1 MFDPVVLFLA
11 ISHLLLL
18 AGGVVYACH
27 RWRLPW
33 RDWPFLVYVMLWAAL
48 VLAGHMASMAQR
60 LNKLEFYVPASF
72 VGLALVL
79 AAFFYTHRLPHTT
92 ALAATPKIAFA
103 DMAHDQMRRIMWRV
117 LGVSFGLMTLAAVI
131 IAASVYPDN
140 ADSMIYRLPRAFW
153 YVSNGS
159 FLHPFD
165 SIDKRATFYPVN
177 GVALYV
183 PLVLYNLPGTA
194 HSIPSVLTWMAICYA
209 VYRFGRSLGAD
220 RLLAFFATWLV
231 GLTPGILAQS
241 VSTNDEILA
250 AGVLLIGFYLG
261 WRWLLTG
268 SRGYLLLSGIAAGL
282 SVGTKLHIVFLA
294 PLILAALAVAA
305 WHIRKR
311 PELLRRWGAAIGWKA
326 AALTLFMTALMVVPF
341 LVYNYLSSGRMYFVE
356 DFAHDVFNLGANLR
370 GALQNMLIYFSQMTI
385 SPIADLNM
393 WPDANVRASFNV
405 ALNDLFNPL
414 LMPLISVDPSFYHMT
429 YRFNGVTIPTSV
441 RFVEFSLWSG
451 FIWMLWPFQAR
462 LALRQDFALRAIFFL
477 FAVTPLVWLLFWSMT
492 TLYMEGTATY
502 FTFYL
507 ICAGP
512 AAIFSFAAIRR
523 AVWNEVRWMVIVIV
537 ALSNFIIGVNM
548 FNYSGFRALPDLFY
562 ARRWPFDWT
571 LFDQPIIDEI
581 RRADFIRIVMTHE
594 KMPYFA
600 FMHWNP
606 TAHYY
611 TPYPIKSLPEAG
623 KVLQLLPTPSS
634 YEYGFMPLKIPG
646 KNTHGATYL
655 GTIRGIGREVIFA
668 MGNGVET
675 RWPDQS
681 DYIVPHLTIMPV
693 KNGYAVG
700 IDEDVSG
707 AAPEDNLEYAY
718 ELTLG
723 DAVLYTRDWRADPS
737 FRAFLPAD
745 PRNYD
750 YRLTL
755 KVRAALSH
763 KSLTQAT
770 YPITGR
776 AAWLPDI
783 GEY

>member
-1 MFDPVVLFLA
+1 MFDPLMLFLA
-11 ISHLLLL
+11 MSHALLL

-27 RWRLPW
+27 RWRVPW
-33 RDWPFLVYVMLWAAL
+33 RDWPFHVYVMLWAAL
-48 VLAGHMASMAQR
+48 VLAGHLASMTQA
-60 LNKLEFYVPASF
+60 LNKPALYAPASF

-79 AAFFYTHRLPHTT
+79 AVFWRVHRLPQTP
-92 ALAATPKIAFA
+92 ALAVAPKLAFA
-103 DMAHDQMRRIMWRV
+103 PVAHDQTRRVMGWV
-117 LGVSFGLMTLAAVI
+117 LGVSFGLATLAALV

-165 SIDKRATFYPVN
+165 SVDKRVTFYPVN

-194 HSIPSVLTWMAICYA
+194 HNVPSVLTWMAICYA
-209 VYRFGRSLGAD
+209 VYRFGRGLGAE
-220 RLLAFFATWLV
+220 RVLAFFATWLV
-231 GLTPGILAQS
+231 ALTPGILAQS
-241 VSTNDEILA
+241 ISTNDELLA

-268 SRGYLLLSGIAAGL
+268 SRGYLLLAGMAAGL

-294 PLILAALAVAA
+294 PLILAALLVAA
-305 WHIRKR
+305 WHVWKQ
-311 PELLRRWGAAIGWKA
+311 PQLLRRWGAAIGWRTA
-326 AALTLFMTALMVVPF
+326 AWTLLMTALMVVPF
-341 LVYNYLSSGRMYFVE
+341 LIYNYLSSGRMYFVE
-356 DFAHDVFNLGANLR
+356 DFAHDVFNLGASLR
-370 GALQNMLIYFSQMTI
+370 GAAQNMLIYFSQMTI

-393 WPDANVRASFNV
+393 WPDANVRAKFNI
-405 ALNDLFNPL
+405 ALNDLFNPW
-414 LMPLISVDPSFYHMT
+414 LMPLISMDQAYYHMS
-429 YRFNGVTIPTSV
+429 YRFGGVTIPTSV

-451 FIWMLWPFQAR
+451 FVWMLWPFQAR
-462 LALRQDFALRAIFFL
+462 LALRQDSALRAVFFL
-477 FAVTPLVWLLFWSMT
+477 FALTPFVWLLFWSIT

-507 ICAGP
+507 ICAAP

-523 AVWNEVRWMVIVIV
+523 AVWNDVRWVVVVIV
-537 ALSNFIIGVNM
+537 AVSNFIIGMNM
-548 FNYSGFRALPDLFY
+548 FNYSGFRALPDLYY
-562 ARRWPFDWT
+562 ARVWPFDWD
-571 LFDQPIIDEI
+571 LIDQPIIDEI
-581 RRADFIRIVMTHE
+581 RRADHIRIVMTHE

-600 FMHWNP
+600 FMHWHP
-606 TAHYY
+606 MAHYY
-611 TPYPIKSLPEAG
+611 SPYPMKSLPEAE

-634 YEYGFMPLKIPG
+634 YEYGFMPLKIPNKATPG
-646 KNTHGATYL
+646 VTYL

-668 MGNGVET
+668 SGNKVET

-707 AAPEDNLEYAY
+707 AMPEDNLEYAY

-723 DAVLYTRDWRADPS
+723 DAVLYTREWRANPA

-745 PRNYD
+745 PGSYN

-755 KVRAALSH
+755 KVRSSLSH
-763 KSLTQAT
+763 KQLTQAT